1 MPMKLFDYR
10 KVDITSG
17 YVADKQEMN
26 RKITINSV
34 YDRFCDT
41 GRIGAF
47 DFNTKD
53 VHCFWDS
60 DVAKWIEAASYSLIY
75 EDSPEIRAALDEVI
89 GILEKAPCP
98 AVLAEQ
104 CFLSNSGDYEAWATP
119 QGCQRAA
126 RVYYEAICRY
136 FGTQP
141 IAQA

>member
-1 MPMKLFDYR
+1 MKLFDYR

-53 VHCFWDS
+53 VHCF
-60 DVAKWIEAASYSLIY
+60 
-75 EDSPEIRAALDEVI
+75 
-89 GILEKAPCP
+89 GT
-98 AVLAEQ
+98 
-104 CFLSNSGDYEAWATP
+104 AT
-119 QGCQRAA
+119 
-126 RVYYEAICRY
+126 
-136 FGTQP
+136 
-141 IAQA
+141 